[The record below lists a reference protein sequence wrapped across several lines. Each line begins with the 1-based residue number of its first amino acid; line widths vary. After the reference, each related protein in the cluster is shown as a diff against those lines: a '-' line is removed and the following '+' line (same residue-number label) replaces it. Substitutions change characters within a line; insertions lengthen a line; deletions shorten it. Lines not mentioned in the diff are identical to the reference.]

1 MTHHVKRALE
11 RSLLR
16 KQSEEN
22 RFNGLKRIRD
32 GLQEEEASA
41 DGGMGGICDI

>member
-1 MTHHVKRALE
+1 MTHHVGRALE

-32 GLQEEEASA
+32 GFKEEQEVGA
-41 DGGMGGICDI
+41 DGETAGNW